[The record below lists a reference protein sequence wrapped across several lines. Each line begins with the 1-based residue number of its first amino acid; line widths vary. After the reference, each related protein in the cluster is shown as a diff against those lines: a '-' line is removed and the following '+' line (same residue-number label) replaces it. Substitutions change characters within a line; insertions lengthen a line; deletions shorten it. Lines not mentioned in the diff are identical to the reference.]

1 MRRFFKDDEGS
12 STVEFVFFFP
22 VFIILI
28 FTTFEVGF
36 LLTRYA
42 MVERGIDTAVR
53 EVRLGNFSGTGTDG
67 EVTYTDL
74 RDRVCDFMIAIPD
87 CDNRLVLNT
96 DSYSVGDTIDLASA
110 PCIDENAS
118 DSSFDPSDGFVY
130 GAPSQI
136 VLVRACVA
144 VDPLIKNWGL
154 SAFLTNDE
162 TGRFQI
168 RASSAFLNE
177 PS

>member
-1 MRRFFKDDEGS
+1 MRRFLKKEEGS

-22 VFIILI
+22 LFIILI

-42 MVERGIDTAVR
+42 MVERGIDTAIR
-53 EVRLGNFSGTGTDG
+53 EVRLGSFDGTGTDG
-67 EVTYTDL
+67 EITYEDL
-74 RDRVCDFMIAIPD
+74 RDRVCDFMIAIPN
-87 CDNRLVLNT
+87 CDDRLVLST
-96 DSYSVGDTIDLASA
+96 DSYTISDTIDVSSA
-110 PCIDENAS
+110 PCLDENRNNT
-118 DSSFDPSDGFVY
+118 SFDPSDGFVY

-136 VLVRACVA
+136 VLVRACVS
-144 VDPLIKNWGL
+144 VNPLIRNWGL
-154 SAFLTNDE
+154 SAFLTNDD